1 MSGRRGEV
9 MDGAA
14 DTDPITVMS
23 VCPACGYPSAGLCAT
38 CRQWD
43 GTPWGSRTLRE

>member
-9 MDGAA
+9 MDGA
-14 DTDPITVMS
+14 DTDPLTVVS
-23 VCPACGYPSAGLCAT
+23 VCPACGYPSAGMCAS

-43 GTPWGSRTLRE
+43 GTPWGSRTLRD